1 MRERRAD
8 LVAVGLIVVAM
19 LRVAATLSVLSA
31 TTDEP
36 VHVTA
41 GVELLLQHRYTLL
54 PENPP
59 LPRVL
64 FAAPLIAKG
73 VDYDP
78 AGDVKQFLGRTLYS
92 RDEYRTNLVLMRAGN
107 LLFFALAAVCVWR
120 IARREL
126 GPFGAMLA
134 SLLFTMQPLVLGFA
148 GIANHDMP
156 AVAGTALAMLAF
168 VRWIERRTILRALLF
183 GLAFGL
189 ALGLKFTCGPF
200 VVAACIALAIF
211 HRDVFREWRAIPI
224 MLIGAAFALW
234 ASYGFHVAPFI
245 TGVNGMRL
253 IVKDHYDVYALGR
266 WSRDGWWWY
275 FPLAIAV
282 KTTIASLIFWICG
295 SPFEVVCRCDRDAP
309 DRPPHPPR
317 PRRPLSPPD
326 LRSSQHRRRRRRAGD
341 VAAPAIALRC
351 DRAARVALRH
361 VAPRPPAILCLL
373 QRLCRTRSVAR
384 ARR

>member
-1 MRERRAD
+1 MSSSRIDKAA
-8 LVAVGLIVVAM
+8 VALIVVAL

-41 GVELLLQHRYTLL
+41 GIELLIQHRYTLL

-64 FAAPLIAKG
+64 FAAPLLAAG

-78 AGDVKQFLGRTLYS
+78 AGDVKQFVGRTFYS
-92 RDEYRTNLVLMRAGN
+92 RDEYRTNLVLARAEN
-107 LLFFALAAVCVWR
+107 LLFFALAAACVWR

-126 GPFGAMLA
+126 GPGGGALA
-134 SLLFTMQPLVLGFA
+134 TLLFTMQPLVLGFA

-156 AVAGTALAMLAF
+156 AVAGTALALFAF
-168 VRWIERRTILRALLF
+168 VRWIERRTLLRALLF

-189 ALGLKFTCGPF
+189 ALGFKFTCGPF
-200 VVAACIALAIF
+200 VVAACLALAIF
-211 HRDVFREWRAIPI
+211 HRGLFREWRAIPV

-234 ASYGFHVAPFI
+234 VSYGFHVAPFLA
-245 TGVNGMRL
+245 GVKGMHL

-275 FPLAIAV
+275 FPLALAV
-282 KTTIASLIFWICG
+282 KTTIASLVFWWSG
-295 SPFEVVCRCDRDAP
+295 GLQPAGNN
-309 DRPPHPPR
+309 
-317 PRRPLSPPD
+317 
-326 LRSSQHRRRRRRAGD
+326 RRAE
-341 VAAPAIALRC
+341 
-351 DRAARVALRH
+351 
-361 VAPRPPAILCLL
+361 
-373 QRLCRTRSVAR
+373 
-384 ARR
+384 ARRSTQWLLATIAMLATVLPTRLDLGVRYLLPIYVPFTIAAAAGALAL